1 MLDYINKEPKYMKT
15 LRATKI
21 FLLKFI
27 LQENY
32 KLCSEQNKRHFSWL
46 IDVSNVRNNKIVK
59 FFFHSQKLKKYLP
72 VSIRHRIRQRQ
83 GLKLTKRSNQVYV
96 KFGGSAQR
104 NFTPHKTF
112 PSRISETASSFKKIY
127 IYCCIYNYTHIKSIK
142 INKRSFKAGQLTE

>member
-59 FFFHSQKLKKYLP
+59 FFFHS
-72 VSIRHRIRQRQ
+72 
-83 GLKLTKRSNQVYV
+83 
-96 KFGGSAQR
+96 
-104 NFTPHKTF
+104 
-112 PSRISETASSFKKIY
+112 
-127 IYCCIYNYTHIKSIK
+127 
-142 INKRSFKAGQLTE
+142 